1 MVGASPH
8 QKPFALST
16 LIDELKPSN
25 RRLRVGTQCLN
36 FLLALLN
43 CSQQNLVQKARP
55 HAE

>member
-43 CSQQNLVQKARP
+43 WALSRNS
-55 HAE
+55 